1 MKPGKVSFTLMFI
14 NMILLWASW
23 INMCDTDVVKIPIPD
38 AIRYG
43 GLVLFFAGVII
54 FFVALSTIKAVET
67 HEGDLVTRGIYS
79 KIRHPMYLSFVLWLI
94 GYSVFCGALIS
105 FIVSTAFIANILF
118 WRYLEEKKLTV
129 RFPMYDE
136 YKKITVF

>member
-1 MKPGKVSFTLMFI
+1 MKPGRISFTLMFI

-54 FFVALSTIKAVET
+54 FFIALSTIKAVET
-67 HEGDLVTRGIYS
+67 HKGDLVTRGIY
-79 KIRHPMYLSFVLWLI
+79 LI
-94 GYSVFCGALIS
+94 GYSVFCGALLS
-105 FIVSTAFIANILF
+105 CIVSTAFIANILF
-118 WRYLEEKKLTV
+118 WRYLEEKELTV
-129 RFPMYDE
+129 RFPMYGV
-136 YKKITVF
+136 YKKKTVF